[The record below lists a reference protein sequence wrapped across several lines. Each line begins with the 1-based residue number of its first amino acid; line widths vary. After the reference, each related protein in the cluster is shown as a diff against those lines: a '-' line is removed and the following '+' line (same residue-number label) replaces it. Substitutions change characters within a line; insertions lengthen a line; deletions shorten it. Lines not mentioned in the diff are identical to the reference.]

1 MSGLFKSRIRKRQE
15 PQTPQP
21 GPSDLEN
28 MFDEMLRRQQ
38 QQRKNDPFT
47 DPFEPRLVSRN
58 R

>member
-38 QQRKNDPFT
+38 QQRKSDPFT
-47 DPFEPRLVSRN
+47 DPFEPRPV
-58 R
+58 